1 MNDHPEGF
9 PGLERPYFVYVVRC
23 RDGSFYVGVTDDL
36 ERRLRAHNAGIASRY
51 TRARRPV
58 ELWYYER
65 CENRNAAILRSCALR
80 LLSKK
85 EKEALGD
92 RRETDG

>member
-1 MNDHPEGF
+1 MSNSPEIV
-9 PGLERPYFVYVVRC
+9 PGLERPYFVYMVRC

-36 ERRLRAHNAGIASRY
+36 ERRLMAHNAGVASRY

-65 CENRNAAILRSCALR
+65 CENRQDAIIRSCALR

-85 EKEALGD
+85 EKEALGGKGQD
-92 RRETDG
+92 KE